1 MNRARWLTRQDVALM
16 IDLSV
21 DVVRRNEKRLGL
33 SDIRVDLNKRSIR
46 YRGAEARAALR
57 ARGLL
62 LDPGAPK

>member
-1 MNRARWLTRQDVALM
+1 M